1 MIENRGLTDTHLDV
15 LKEIGNIGLGNAATA
30 LATMVNKKIDMA
42 VPQSRFLSLEEVME
56 LVGGLEEVV
65 CCVNLRLDGDVPG
78 QILFLFNLESTYN
91 LVDML
96 MGMEKGTTNIMDEM
110 GESVVKE
117 VGNVLTGSFVSA
129 IGTMT
134 GLNMIPTVPM
144 FAIDMLG
151 AVLSASL
158 VAGGYVEEHIL
169 MIETLLFE
177 DNEQIKGHFFLIT
190 EQHALNTLFNS
201 LGLSI
206 NHRGIRNG

>member
-206 NHRGIRNG
+206 

>member
-1 MIENRGLTDTHLDV
+1 MTDNQGFTETHMDV

-30 LATMVNKKIDMA
+30 LATMVNKRIDMA
-42 VPQSRFLSLEEVME
+42 VPQSRFLSMDEVMN

-78 QILFLFNLESTYN
+78 QILFLFNLESTFN

-96 MGMEKGTTNIMDEM
+96 MGMEKGTTLELDEM

-117 VGNVLTGSFVSA
+117 IGNVLTGSFLSA
-129 IGTMT
+129 ISTMT

-144 FAIDMLG
+144 FATDMLG

-158 VAGGYVEEHIL
+158 VAGGYVQEHIL

-177 DNEQIKGHFFLIT
+177 DHEQIKGHFFLIT
-190 EQHALNTLFNS
+190 EQDSLNTLFGS
-201 LGLSI
+201 LGLTI
-206 NHRGIRNG
+206 

>member
-1 MIENRGLTDTHLDV
+1 MTDNQGFTETHMDV

-30 LATMVNKKIDMA
+30 LATMVNKRIDMA
-42 VPQSRFLSLEEVME
+42 VPQSRFLSMDEVMN

-78 QILFLFNLESTYN
+78 QILFLFNLESTFN

-96 MGMEKGTTNIMDEM
+96 MGMEKGTTRELDEM

-117 VGNVLTGSFVSA
+117 IGNVLTGSFLSA
-129 IGTMT
+129 ISTMT

-144 FAIDMLG
+144 FATDMLG

-158 VAGGYVEEHIL
+158 VAGGYVQEHIL

-177 DNEQIKGHFFLIT
+177 DHEQIKGHFFLIT
-190 EQHALNTLFNS
+190 EQDSLNTLFGS
-201 LGLSI
+201 LGI
-206 NHRGIRNG
+206 TI

>member
-1 MIENRGLTDTHLDV
+1 MTEQRGLTDTHLDV

-30 LATMVNKKIDMA
+30 LATMVNKRIDMA
-42 VPQSRFLSLEEVME
+42 VPQSRFLSLEEVMD

-78 QILFLFNLESTYN
+78 QILFLFNLESTFN
-91 LVDML
+91 LIDML
-96 MGMEKGTTNIMDEM
+96 MGMERGSTVQLDEM

-144 FAIDMLG
+144 FATDMLG

-158 VAGGYVEEHIL
+158 VAGGYVQEHIL

-190 EQHALNTLFNS
+190 EEEALATLFNS
-201 LGLSI
+201 LGL
-206 NHRGIRNG
+206 RL

>member
-1 MIENRGLTDTHLDV
+1 MTDHRGFTETHMDV

-30 LATMVNKKIDMA
+30 LATMVNKRIDMA
-42 VPQSRFLSLEEVME
+42 VPQSRFLSLEEVMD
-56 LVGGLEEVV
+56 LVGGSEEAV

-78 QILFLFNLESTYN
+78 QILFVFNLESTYN

-96 MGMEKGTTNIMDEM
+96 MGMEKGTTQELDEM

-117 VGNVLTGSFVSA
+117 IGNVLTGSFLSA

-134 GLNMIPTVPM
+134 GLNMAPTVPM
-144 FAIDMLG
+144 FAADMLG

-158 VAGGYVEEHIL
+158 IAGGYVEEHIL

-177 DNEQIKGHFFLIT
+177 DFEQIKGHFFLIT
-190 EQHALNTLFNS
+190 EQDAVNTLFNS
-201 LGLSI
+201 LGLTL
-206 NHRGIRNG
+206 

>member
-1 MIENRGLTDTHLDV
+1 MTDNQGFTETHMDV

-30 LATMVNKKIDMA
+30 LATMVNKRIDMA
-42 VPQSRFLSLEEVME
+42 VPQSRFLSMDEVMN

-78 QILFLFNLESTYN
+78 QILFLFNLESTFN

-96 MGMEKGTTNIMDEM
+96 MGMEKGTTRELDEM

-117 VGNVLTGSFVSA
+117 IGNVLTGSFLSA
-129 IGTMT
+129 ISTMT

-144 FAIDMLG
+144 FATDMLG

-158 VAGGYVEEHIL
+158 VAGGYVQEHIL

-177 DNEQIKGHFFLIT
+177 DHEQIKGHFFLIT
-190 EQHALNTLFNS
+190 EQDSLNTLFGS
-201 LGLSI
+201 LGLTI
-206 NHRGIRNG
+206 